1 MSFQSQEE
9 DALGTGDSG
18 VRKIS
23 QPEGSEV
30 MGCSRDF
37 SFTCVCECRNL
48 TAFRRRIHNTSEGH
62 AWTNLRKMNYP

>member
-18 VRKIS
+18 VCKIS

-30 MGCSRDF
+30 TGWSRDF
-37 SFTCVCECRNL
+37 SFTVCVNVE
-48 TAFRRRIHNTSEGH
+48 I
-62 AWTNLRKMNYP
+62 